1 MYVCM
6 YVSSDLVIQIRLYF
20 HRCSCQKKRRASP
33 ISPCQRL
40 SEVPTESESILLH
53 KTCNFCLPV
62 NSIYVYVTIYMRYG
76 ILYCTVLYIHRA
88 GTVKDC
94 ISKDIQYINFN
105 SYVLLPI
112 EQLRLLKQQPGPSI

>member
-1 MYVCM
+1 MYMYLCTLKGILDSFKVGGPIGIYGFVKSLKMWCMFVCMYACMYVCM

-53 KTCNFCLPV
+53 KTCKICLPV
-62 NSIYVYVTIYMRYG
+62 NSIYVYVTIYM
-76 ILYCTVLYIHRA
+76 L
-88 GTVKDC
+88 
-94 ISKDIQYINFN
+94 
-105 SYVLLPI
+105 
-112 EQLRLLKQQPGPSI
+112 